1 MPMRG
6 GKIKNAGRRPGGPDH
21 LRVCQILADCVVLR
35 METRM
40 GLVLS
45 AKPGDAFFI
54 GRRRIIVAAI
64 KNPAQITIER
74 DDGLIYA
81 VGNHGWTQIFKGV
94 FLCIGKRVN
103 NG

>member
-1 MPMRG
+1 
-6 GKIKNAGRRPGGPDH
+6 
-21 LRVCQILADCVVLR
+21 
-35 METRM
+35 M

-94 FLCIGKRVN
+94 FLCIGKRVK
-103 NG
+103 NGYVRLVFSAPQTILIVRDAK